1 MEEVS
6 IKEGV
11 NYIEVVV
18 VNTLHHND
26 GLNEETDSFVADN
39 DVSEKALSVSF
50 RQSVRSGCCI
60 LKFISP
66 MASLK
71 FKDPPPI

>member
-18 VNTLHHND
+18 VNALHHND

-39 DVSEKALSVSF
+39 VNDVSERKHGEERLIFVNLYA
-50 RQSVRSGCCI
+50 SGREST
-60 LKFISP
+60 LRTFQ
-66 MASLK
+66 L
-71 FKDPPPI
+71 